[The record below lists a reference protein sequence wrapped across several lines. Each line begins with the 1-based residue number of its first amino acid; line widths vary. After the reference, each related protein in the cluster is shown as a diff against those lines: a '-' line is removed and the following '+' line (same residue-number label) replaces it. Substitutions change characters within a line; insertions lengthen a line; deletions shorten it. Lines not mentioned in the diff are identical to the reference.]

1 MRRPNSTCAATCIG
15 VSCPIAERFAPRA
28 GLPQIEP
35 AHGAVLCRSHA
46 FSVGAATRGEWRQ
59 LGAKASPR
67 GRDSHK
73 SSPCMALR
81 CAGRT
86 LFSVGA
92 ATRGEWRQLGARKT
106 SPWGRGSHKPSP
118 CMPLRCAGRTL
129 FLWEPRPA
137 ANGASSVAKASPRGR
152 GSTNSTVRR
161 SYKSYLASSQST
173 SGLAAPRGYNA

>member
-1 MRRPNSTCAATCIG
+1 MRRPSSTCAATCIG

-35 AHGAVLCRSHA
+35 VHGAALCRSLA

-59 LGAKASPR
+59 LGAKSFARGRGPSNPARTWRCVVQAARVFCRSRAPRRMTPARCQKASPR
-67 GRDSHK
+67 GRGSYK
-73 SSPCMALR
+73 SSPCIA
-81 CAGRT
+81 
-86 LFSVGA
+86 
-92 ATRGEWRQLGARKT
+92 
-106 SPWGRGSHKPSP
+106 
-118 CMPLRCAGRTL
+118 LRCAGRTL

-161 SYKSYLASSQST
+161 SYKSYFASSQST